1 MRFMLDTNLCIY
13 IIRKK
18 PPQVLERF
26 KTFRFS
32 EIGISTITLSELEFG
47 ISKSSRPDQNREAL
61 IEFLTPLEIV
71 SFNEKAA
78 RYYGEIRAFIE
89 KKGKPVGAMDLLIAS
104 HAISLSVPLVTND
117 TRGFKGI
124 PGLQIENWV

>member
-1 MRFMLDTNLCIY
+1 MRFMLDTNMCIY

-18 PPQVLERF
+18 PSQVLERF
-26 KTFRFS
+26 KNFQIS
-32 EIGISTITLSELEFG
+32 EIGVSAITLSELEFG
-47 ISKSSRPDQNREAL
+47 IAKSSQPEKNREAL

-71 SFNEKAA
+71 SFDERAA
-78 RYYGEIRAFIE
+78 RYYGELRALME
-89 KKGKPVGAMDLLIAS
+89 KKGKPIGAMDLLIAC

-124 PGLQIENWV
+124 PELQLENWV